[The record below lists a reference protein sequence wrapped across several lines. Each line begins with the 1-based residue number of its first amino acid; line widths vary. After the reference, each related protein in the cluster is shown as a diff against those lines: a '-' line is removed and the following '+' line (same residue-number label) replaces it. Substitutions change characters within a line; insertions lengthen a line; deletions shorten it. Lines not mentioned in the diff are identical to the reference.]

1 MLCLHKANVILL
13 FLRWLGL
20 FSYGY
25 HISIK
30 SSTALWSSVLNELL
44 YNAESRRQNH
54 NIFHELNFERLP
66 KNVWVDNIDNT
77 PYVDNVSI
85 AFYRQHYY
93 RADNI
98 SDFDNAIIAVYR
110 QIHYRS
116 VQCYVCVVDMRYRW
130 CCKTEEKSMIFCYCT
145 GVDYL

>member
-1 MLCLHKANVILL
+1 M
-13 FLRWLGL
+13 
-20 FSYGY
+20 
-25 HISIK
+25 
-30 SSTALWSSVLNELL
+30 WSSVLNELL

-93 RADNI
+93 RVDNI
-98 SDFDNAIIAVYR
+98 SDYDNAIIAVYR
-110 QIHYRS
+110 QTHYRS
-116 VQCYVCVVDMRYRW
+116 VQCYVCVVYMRYRW
-130 CCKTEEKSMIFCYCT
+130 CCKTEEKSNDFSLLHWRWLFINYSIYSKT
-145 GVDYL
+145 LIYEGHSRNVIHLVYE